1 MSNADPAD
9 LTGSWSGIFNYPRS
23 LPSNAFNAVLRDS
36 GGIIV
41 GETSEP
47 SGGPNSSSTTLLG
60 WLEGR
65 HDGNDVSFVKSYD
78 DAKRAHY
85 AVWYSGSV
93 GADGTEIQGVWDIP
107 GVWSG
112 TFIMV
117 RQAGKTEAVE
127 REVAEVIR

>member
-9 LTGSWSGIFNYPRS
+9 LTGSWSGIFNYPRNQR
-23 LPSNAFNAVLRDS
+23 PNAFNAVLRDS

-41 GETSEP
+41 GETTEP
-47 SGGPNSSSTTLLG
+47 ADGPDDVAMTLVA
-60 WLEGR
+60 WIEGR
-65 HDGNDVSFVKSYD
+65 HDGNSVTFVKSYD
-78 DAKRAHY
+78 EANRAHY
-85 AVWYSGSV
+85 AVTYSGSV
-93 GADGTEIQGVWDIP
+93 SADGTEIQGVWDIP

-117 RQAGKTEAVE
+117 RQAGKTDAVE